1 MSFFL
6 FISSLFA
13 LANLNF
19 ADNINSFDLKDKRI
33 LIRVDYNVPIENGVV
48 KDAYRIQ
55 CSIPTIKECLE
66 SGASVVLM
74 SHLGRPNG
82 KNNEEFSLISVGEV
96 LSDFLE
102 IPIKFSHDCI
112 NEDSI
117 NVTIGLHPGE
127 VHLLENLRF
136 HSGEEDNDVEF
147 STLLSK
153 HGQIYINDAF
163 GTSHRSHA
171 SNVGVTDN
179 FIHKGMG
186 LLMKRE
192 VQYLQKKFKNP
203 KEPLTILLG
212 GAKISDKIDLIEK
225 FLIDANTILIGG
237 GMAFTFLKAK
247 GLNVGNSIVDEK
259 MISVANEIIKKAR
272 RNRVKLVF
280 PVDFIV
286 SDSIDA
292 PSNLET
298 VSFDSIPTNMM
309 GLDIGN
315 ETIKLFSKILS
326 QSCTILWNGPMGV
339 FEKKEFENG
348 TKEIAISLS
357 NLKDEN
363 ITTIVG
369 GGDSASAV
377 RKFSNIE
384 DITHVSTG
392 GGASLELLS
401 GRSLPAIEAL
411 GKL

>member
-1 MSFFL
+1 M
-6 FISSLFA
+6 IRSL
-13 LANLNF
+13 
-19 ADNINSFDLKDKRI
+19 NSFDLKDKRV

-82 KNNEEFSLISVGEV
+82 KINEEFSLISVGEV

-259 MISVANEIIKKAR
+259 MISIANEIIKKAR

-326 QSCTILWNGPMGV
+326 QSGTILWNGPMGV

>member
-1 MSFFL
+1 M
-6 FISSLFA
+6 IRSL
-13 LANLNF
+13 
-19 ADNINSFDLKDKRI
+19 NSFDLKDKRV

-82 KNNEEFSLISVGEV
+82 KINEEFSLISVGEV

-259 MISVANEIIKKAR
+259 MISIANEIIKKAR

-286 SDSIDA
+286 SDSIDE
-292 PSNLET
+292 PSKIET

-326 QSCTILWNGPMGV
+326 QSGTILWNGPMGV

>member
-1 MSFFL
+1 M
-6 FISSLFA
+6 IRSL
-13 LANLNF
+13 
-19 ADNINSFDLKDKRI
+19 NSFDLKDKRV

-82 KNNEEFSLISVGEV
+82 KINEEFSLISVGEV

-259 MISVANEIIKKAR
+259 MISIANEIIKKAR

-286 SDSIDA
+286 SDSIDK
-292 PSNLET
+292 PSKLET

-326 QSCTILWNGPMGV
+326 QSGTILWNGPMGV

-357 NLKDEN
+357 NLKDEH

-384 DITHVSTG
+384 DFTHVSTG

>member
-1 MSFFL
+1 M
-6 FISSLFA
+6 IRSL
-13 LANLNF
+13 
-19 ADNINSFDLKDKRI
+19 NSFDLKDKRV

-82 KNNEEFSLISVGEV
+82 KINEEFSLISVGEV

-192 VQYLQKKFKNP
+192 VQYLQKKFNNP

-286 SDSIDA
+286 SDSIDE
-292 PSNLET
+292 PSKLET
-298 VSFDSIPTNMM
+298 VSFDSIPTKMM

-326 QSCTILWNGPMGV
+326 QSGTILWNGPMGV

>member
-1 MSFFL
+1 M
-6 FISSLFA
+6 IRSL
-13 LANLNF
+13 
-19 ADNINSFDLKDKRI
+19 NSFDLKDKRV

-82 KNNEEFSLISVGEV
+82 NINEEFSLISVGEV

-136 HSGEEDNDVEF
+136 YSGEEDNDVEF
-147 STLLSK
+147 SSLLSK

-192 VQYLQKKFKNP
+192 VQYLQKKFKKP

-259 MISVANEIIKKAR
+259 MISIANEIIKKAR

-326 QSCTILWNGPMGV
+326 QSGTILWNGPMGV

>member
-1 MSFFL
+1 M
-6 FISSLFA
+6 IRSL
-13 LANLNF
+13 
-19 ADNINSFDLKDKRI
+19 NSFDLKDKRV

-66 SGASVVLM
+66 SGSSVVLM

-82 KNNEEFSLISVGEV
+82 KINEEFSLISVGEV

-286 SDSIDA
+286 SDSIDET
-292 PSNLET
+292 SKLET
-298 VSFDSIPTNMM
+298 VSFDSIPTKMM

-326 QSCTILWNGPMGV
+326 QSGTILWNGPMGV

>member
-1 MSFFL
+1 M
-6 FISSLFA
+6 IRSL
-13 LANLNF
+13 
-19 ADNINSFDLKDKRI
+19 NSFDLKDKRV

-82 KNNEEFSLISVGEV
+82 KINEEFSLISVGEV

-203 KEPLTILLG
+203 KGPLTILLG
-212 GAKISDKIDLIEK
+212 GAKISDKIDLIKK

-286 SDSIDA
+286 SDSIDE
-292 PSNLET
+292 PSKLET

-326 QSCTILWNGPMGV
+326 QSGTILWNGPMGV

>member
-1 MSFFL
+1 M
-6 FISSLFA
+6 IRSL
-13 LANLNF
+13 
-19 ADNINSFDLKDKRI
+19 NSFDLKDKRV

-82 KNNEEFSLISVGEV
+82 KINEEFSLISVGEV

-153 HGQIYINDAF
+153 HGQIYVNDAF

-286 SDSIDA
+286 SDSIDE
-292 PSNLET
+292 PSKLET

-315 ETIKLFSKILS
+315 ETIKLYSKILS
-326 QSCTILWNGPMGV
+326 QSGTILWNGPMGV

-357 NLKDEN
+357 NLKDKN

-384 DITHVSTG
+384 DFTHVSTG

>member
-1 MSFFL
+1 M
-6 FISSLFA
+6 IRSL
-13 LANLNF
+13 
-19 ADNINSFDLKDKRI
+19 NSFDLKDKRV

-66 SGASVVLM
+66 SGSSVVLM

-82 KNNEEFSLISVGEV
+82 KINEEFSLISVGEV

-192 VQYLQKKFKNP
+192 IQYLQKKFKNP

-280 PVDFIV
+280 PVDFII

-292 PSNLET
+292 PSKLET
-298 VSFDSIPTNMM
+298 VSFDSIPASMM

-315 ETIKLFSKILS
+315 ETIKLFSRILS
-326 QSCTILWNGPMGV
+326 QSGTILWNGPMGV

-363 ITTIVG
+363 ITTIVC

-377 RKFSNIE
+377 RKFSNIA